1 MSNPKITPRAKSK
14 ERGQTLVLVALT
26 LVTLLAMA
34 ALAID
39 VVTLYV
45 AKSEAQRAAD
55 AAALAGAKAF
65 VDSGV
70 TTDPTNSSLQTLA
83 QSMATA
89 IINAMIGQ
97 NKVSGTPPQL
107 ASPPSFNFTQD
118 GNPRI
123 TVTLQRTDLP
133 IFFARIW
140 GGTLANVSA
149 TATAEAYNAS
159 NSQILTGNLVPIA
172 PKCVKPFLIP
182 NRDPDGLPFVDTTT
196 GKVMRSNFVGEVIT
210 GGLKLG
216 CNSSPNNA
224 CVLTANPPDPGT
236 YVPALVTANAANLC
250 PSCSGGASNYE
261 QSIGCCDAT
270 PYSCGG
276 PTSIATVDFGINP
289 GPPSGYTHNGVQC
302 LIHKPVQ
309 DTLVTSFPTGPMQIT
324 AGSGPQYGNLVTTSS
339 SIVTIPIFDDS
350 VPIDTTPGSPTRG
363 QVNVVGFLQAF
374 ISDANGSGTIDATIL
389 NVVGCGNSPSGT
401 AISGGGVTP
410 IPVRLIH
417 N

>member
-1 MSNPKITPRAKSK
+1 MSNPKSIPRAKSR

-26 LVTLLAMA
+26 LVSLLAMA

-97 NKVSGTPPQL
+97 NKVAGTAPQL
-107 ASPPSFNFTQD
+107 ASAPSFDFSQA

-123 TVTLQRTDLP
+123 TVILQRTDLP

-159 NSQILTGNLVPIA
+159 NSQTLTGNLVRIA
-172 PKCVKPFLIP
+172 PKCVKPFLTPNLDP
-182 NRDPDGLPFVDTTT
+182 NRGGAAYITPTT
-196 GKVMRSNFVGEVIT
+196 GAVAAGLVGEDPYGT
-210 GGLKLG
+210 T
-216 CNSSPNNA
+216 PWRNA
-224 CVLTANPPDPGT
+224 CPNGSATCDLSLSPSPGD
-236 YVPALVTANAANLC
+236 YYPATVTTNSANLC
-250 PSCSGGASNYE
+250 PSCKGPSNFE
-261 QSIGCCDAT
+261 QSVECCDFNT
-270 PYSCGG
+270 YSCGG
-276 PTSIATVDFGINP
+276 TAWNASIDLTIAGNNSRQD
-289 GPPSGYTHNGVQC
+289 THQGLQC
-302 LIHKPVQ
+302 LANLSAP
-309 DTLVTSFPTGPMQIT
+309 DTLDARNFPVDPMKIT
-324 AGSGPQYGNLVTTSS
+324 AGSGPQSGNLVSTSN
-339 SIVTIPIFDDS
+339 SIVTLPIFDQ
-350 VPIDTTPGSPTRG
+350 TTWNDVTGEVT
-363 QVNVVGFLQAF
+363 VIGFLQAF
-374 ISDANGSGTIDATIL
+374 IWSVNGSGDIRMTIL
-389 NVVGCGNSPSGT
+389 NVVGCGNNPSGGT
-401 AISGGGVTP
+401 PISGGGVTP